1 MPVPDSDTEYES
13 TDDPVYDEDGVDDI
27 LAVYEFVVVFLT
39 KLSVDVC
46 VEVGLTLHV
55 ILPDLLILPVTLC
68 VGEAEEVLVVV
79 DDPDIVAVRYI
90 VAVVRLVREEL
101 LRLVPDFD

>member
-1 MPVPDSDTEYES
+1 MPVPVSDTEYES
-13 TDDPVYDEDGVDDI
+13 TDDPVYDEDEVDDI
-27 LAVYEFVVVFLT
+27 LAVYEFVDVFLT

-46 VEVGLTLHV
+46 VEVGLTLLV

-68 VGEAEEVLVVV
+68 VGEAEEVLEVV

-90 VAVVRLVREEL
+90 VALVRLVREEL
-101 LRLVPDFD
+101 LRLVPDLD